1 MLFESVKK
9 RLEGFG
15 VTISDNDIWMI
26 NFCIEKTENHIKNTC
41 NVLEVPLGLFNVAC
55 DMAVG
60 EFLLIKM
67 QTGQLEVSDLD
78 FSAAISQLREGEVS
92 IEFAKGSSDQEKFD
106 SLVNYLLTKGEG
118 DLISYR
124 RIKW

>member
-15 VTISDNDIWMI
+15 VTISDNDAWMI
-26 NFCIEKTENHIKNTC
+26 NFCIEKTENHIKSTC
-41 NVLEVPLGLFNVAC
+41 NILEIPLGLFNVAC